1 VGARQWPT
9 AAAAVARG
17 SGEGRA
23 HRWQCV
29 TWGGATGPR
38 EASHARSGSET
49 MQGDGLP
56 AAATTARENGGSEV
70 GRREEEGR
78 ALK

>member
-1 VGARQWPT
+1 VA
-9 AAAAVARG
+9 ARG
-17 SGEGRA
+17 SGEGSA
-23 HRWQCV
+23 HGWQCV

-38 EASHARSGSET
+38 DATHALGDQEA

-56 AAATTARENGGSEV
+56 AAATAALWNGGSEV

>member
-1 VGARQWPT
+1 
-9 AAAAVARG
+9 
-17 SGEGRA
+17 
-23 HRWQCV
+23 V

-38 EASHARSGSET
+38 EATHMRGGPEV

-56 AAATTARENGGSEV
+56 AAATAAWGNGGSEV